1 MEQPPSRSLL
11 REWLRRFGATLVTL
25 AVTTVAILL
34 SVIILGVISMVAGK
48 PASRDAAILSFLA
61 PAIVVPLLSY
71 RGFEMLAQ
79 LDEAE
84 RRLKVLSTTDELTG
98 AFNRRYFM
106 DLALYEL
113 ERCEHDEGELSIAIM
128 DFDNFK
134 LINDRFGHLAGDQAL
149 REVSHICRDTIRKS
163 DIFAR
168 YGGDEFIFL
177 FPRTSS
183 DAARECLQRISEKV
197 SSLSFESQGKTV
209 APRVSIG
216 VHSYNPK
223 SRTLDAI
230 LEKADL
236 ALYKSKQMGGSRV
249 SW

>member
-1 MEQPPSRSLL
+1 MEHPPARSLL
-11 REWLRRFGATLVTL
+11 RDWLRRFGAAPVTAGVTL
-25 AVTTVAILL
+25 LAVLL
-34 SVIILGVISMVAGK
+34 SVLILGGISVVRNM
-48 PASRDAAILSFLA
+48 PASMDALLLAFLA

-71 RGFEMLAQ
+71 RGFAMLAQ
-79 LDEAE
+79 LDETE
-84 RRLKVLSTTDELTG
+84 RRLKILSTTDELTG

-113 ERCEHDEGELSIAIM
+113 EHCARDEGELSIAIM

-134 LINDRFGHLAGDQAL
+134 LVNDRFGHLAGDQAL
-149 REVSHICRDTIRKS
+149 REVSRICRETIRKT

-177 FPRTSS
+177 FPRTPRE
-183 DAARECLQRISEKV
+183 AARECLQRISEKV
-197 SSLSFESQGKTV
+197 SDLSFESGENIV

-216 VHSYNPK
+216 VHSYSLK
-223 SRTLDAI
+223 SPTLDTI